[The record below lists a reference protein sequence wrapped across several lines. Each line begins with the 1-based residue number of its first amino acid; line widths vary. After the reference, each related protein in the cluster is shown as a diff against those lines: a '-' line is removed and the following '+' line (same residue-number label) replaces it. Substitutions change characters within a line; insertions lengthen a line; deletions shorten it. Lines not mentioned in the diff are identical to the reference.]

1 MIRTE
6 KVAQDT
12 FRLFHCDGETSQT
25 ICYSDDCRYKR
36 PKIQSC
42 NVHMSIMHL
51 ASLKVDIL
59 LYLMKF
65 IDPVD
70 RFNLV
75 LSGILKGLENVNR
88 EMNPPKRYSNHFLI

>member
-6 KVAQDT
+6 KVALDT

-51 ASLKVDIL
+51 ASLNVDIL

-75 LSGILKGLENVNR
+75 LSGILKGLEKVNR

>member
-51 ASLKVDIL
+51 ASLNVDIL

-75 LSGILKGLENVNR
+75 LSGILKRLENVNR
-88 EMNPPKRYSNHFLI
+88 EMNPPKRYSNPF